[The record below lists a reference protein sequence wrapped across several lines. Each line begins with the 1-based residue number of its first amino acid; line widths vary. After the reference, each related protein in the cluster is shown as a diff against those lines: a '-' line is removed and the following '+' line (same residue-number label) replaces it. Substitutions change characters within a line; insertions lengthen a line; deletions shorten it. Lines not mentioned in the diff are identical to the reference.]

1 VFSVQ
6 ARANRIVTVTSAG
19 LFRTRIK
26 DSRLQQ
32 LYDYWRATFRGKRLP
47 ARADVDPT
55 AIDASVLPFV
65 VLADIIGGGRR
76 IHYRLVGTNM
86 VAEWGQDFTGRHIDE
101 IMQGS
106 YREFLEG
113 LFADV
118 VARRCA
124 VLSESAFRWDVG
136 GTTRTRRLFMPL
148 AANGRTVDTVLI
160 GQIFDHAR
168 GASPPR
174 KILEALPDHVEVFRL
189 HEPTE

>member
-1 VFSVQ
+1 MIGT
-6 ARANRIVTVTSAG
+6 RAG
-19 LFRTRIK
+19 LFRGRIE

-32 LYDYWRATFRGKRLP
+32 LYDYWRALVRGKRLP

-55 AIDASVLPFV
+55 AIAPSVLPFV
-65 VLADIIGGGRR
+65 VLADVVDGGRR
-76 IHYRLVGTNM
+76 IHFRLVGTNM

-101 IMQGS
+101 IMHGS

-118 VARRCA
+118 VANRCA

-136 GTTRTRRLFMPL
+136 GAIRTRRLFMPL
-148 AANGRTVDTVLI
+148 AADGHTVDTVLI

-168 GASPPR
+168 GASSPR

-189 HEPTE
+189 HESPE

>member
-1 VFSVQ
+1 VLSVQ
-6 ARANRIVTVTSAG
+6 TGAGRFVTGVGEEA
-19 LFRTRIK
+19 FRTRIE
-26 DSRLQQ
+26 DPRLQR
-32 LYDYWRATFRGKRLP
+32 LYDYWRGMFPGEHLP
-47 ARADVDPT
+47 ARAEVDPT

-168 GASPPR
+168 GALPPR